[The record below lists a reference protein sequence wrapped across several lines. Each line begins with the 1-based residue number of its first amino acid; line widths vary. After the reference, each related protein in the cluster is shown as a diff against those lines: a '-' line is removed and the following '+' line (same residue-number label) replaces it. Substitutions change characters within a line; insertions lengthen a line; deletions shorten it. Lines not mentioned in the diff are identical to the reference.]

1 MLQVFL
7 CGRPLN
13 TGAERAAKSNILWV
27 AGWTA
32 CACSPTMSCTDAQ
45 VVHIVL
51 IGEFSLVEEIN
62 GKSAFSASAFAY
74 ALTLCVYVGCYIS
87 VQA

>member
-1 MLQVFL
+1 MLRVFL

-32 CACSPTMSCTDAQ
+32 CACSPTMICTDAQ

-74 ALTLCVYVGCYIS
+74 ALTLCVYVVVI
-87 VQA
+87 